1 MANKANGFTP
11 EQFSII
17 MANKANGFTPEQRAI
32 LRQMLGSRVAPVAP
46 DEKATSAAKVEVI
59 AAGVSGAD
67 SICTDLV
74 AAGAAIIR
82 TGKSGVTGSGK
93 ARVWVDVSIGG
104 IRLSGNA
111 YRNGKA

>member
-11 EQFSII
+11 EQI
-17 MANKANGFTPEQRAI
+17 AI
-32 LRQMLGSRVAPVAP
+32 LRAMLTPVAPV
-46 DEKATSAAKVEVI
+46 EKATQAAKVEVV